1 MDEEQVQE
9 RLELLQREFGE
20 RQAVRARV
28 AGQLTQ
34 LDRELE
40 QRRGGIAEL
49 EFLMQQYEDTDDA

>member
-1 MDEEQVQE
+1 MDREQVGE
-9 RLELLQREFGE
+9 RLELLRQEFAE

-40 QRRGGIAEL
+40 QRRGGILEL
-49 EFLMQQYEDTDDA
+49 ELLIQGEDTDDA

>member
-1 MDEEQVQE
+1 MDREKVEA
-9 RLELLQREFGE
+9 RLELLRQEFAE

-40 QRRGGIAEL
+40 QRRGGILEL
-49 EFLMQQYEDTDDA
+49 ELLIQDKDTEDA